1 MIDEKRFSKLSSK
14 EISQNIILEN
24 RKKITVS
31 GVCDV
36 GSFDDEAVSLYT
48 EEGMLS
54 VKGEELKINKLSLE
68 EGEVIIEGRI
78 DAMQY
83 SDEESKKDTSFL
95 KKLFK

>member
-1 MIDEKRFSKLSSK
+1 MIDEKRFSKSGSK
-14 EISQNIILEN
+14 DVFQNIILEN
-24 RKKITVS
+24 RRKITVS
-31 GVCDV
+31 GVGDV
-36 GSFDDEAVSLYT
+36 GSFDEEAVSLYT

-54 VKGEELKINKLSLE
+54 IKGEDLKINKLSLE

-83 SDEESKKDTSFL
+83 SDEEKTTGTSFL